1 MELRQYLEKQKL
13 QQLIDTMPETS
24 IRVSM
29 VLNGLSDNLSLV
41 RRIIFACVQHLGL
54 NSALLN
60 DIKLATTEA
69 CTNVIKHAYD
79 FDTEKTFDLKMGVSE
94 DLFVIEVT
102 YDDPAFV
109 PNDIPTPNLKEIKEG
124 GLGVFIIRNV
134 MDAVEYATDPKTGKV
149 VLCMIKKL
157 NSKTVSGG

>member
-1 MELRQYLEKQKL
+1 MDKQELQKM
-13 QQLIDTMPETS
+13 IDTMPETS

-41 RRIIFACVQHLGL
+41 RRVILACVNHLNL
-54 NSALLN
+54 NPALLN

-79 FDTEKTFDLKMGVSE
+79 FEIEKTFDLKMVVSN
-94 DLFVIEVT
+94 DLFLIEVA

-134 MDAVEYATDPKTGKV
+134 MDAAEYVTDTETGKV
-149 VLCMIKKL
+149 VLYMIKKL
-157 NSKTVSGG
+157 NSKVASGG